1 MMNKRIYVFAD
12 WETFSQPELVGVL
25 SSDVVRGKE
34 NRKSKLIAESDYLL
48 GIHDINRIG
57 ALRFKTELD
66 GPFLDNNARLAAS
79 PLSYFVFVC

>member
-34 NRKSKLIAESDYLL
+34 NFRFSYDNEWLSSPYVQQIDPNLYLYLESNTVQ
-48 GIHDINRIG
+48 IHKIFIS
-57 ALRFKTELD
+57 F
-66 GPFLDNNARLAAS
+66 
-79 PLSYFVFVC
+79 